1 MKKRARNSCGF
12 MLLEA
17 MIAMLIFTLLAT
29 ALISI
34 LNSTLLRSQVMPEKT
49 CALWVAQNQLA
60 QILIQQSPKNQLT
73 LSGQESQCDRQWQW
87 TLSTQETQDPR
98 IWQLKIT
105 VFNHQRVEVTQYAF
119 MPNE

>member
-1 MKKRARNSCGF
+1 

-29 ALISI
+29 GLISI
-34 LNSTLLRSQVMPEKT
+34 LNTTLLRSQAMPEKT

-60 QILIQQSPKNQLT
+60 QVLIQQTPRNQLPVK
-73 LSGQESQCDRQWQW
+73 GRESQCDREWQW
-87 TLSTQETQDPR
+87 TLTAQDTPDPR
-98 IWQLKIT
+98 IWQIKIN

-119 MPNE
+119 MPN